1 MLPHLLYGLK
11 VVDIKFWMFE
21 NFIKFFFWSSGSTIP
36 KIISV
41 CLGLRNECYNNSGN
55 VWSVSI
61 VGRIQRNVFD
71 LLFMRIFVCVPVCA
85 CICFVYL
92 YTCVN
97 VFMSFCLFVC
107 LVVSVS
113 QLKKASKFI
122 NFPYGPFL
130 VEFSPLSKAKFFF
143 FKFCWTK
150 FKLQNY
156 IIIEWKVNLSSP
168 NLPKWNFF
176 PSLPPCMKNHYLYS
190 HCPFR

>member
-85 CICFVYL
+85 SICFVCLSVYL
-92 YTCVN
+92 CECVY
-97 VFMSFCLFVC
+97 VFLPFCLLGGIC
-107 LVVSVS
+107 LTV
-113 QLKKASKFI
+113 KKK
-122 NFPYGPFL
+122 
-130 VEFSPLSKAKFFF
+130 
-143 FKFCWTK
+143 
-150 FKLQNY
+150 
-156 IIIEWKVNLSSP
+156 LSSF
-168 NLPKWNFF
+168 LIFLMDLFWLNFF
-176 PSLPPCMKNHYLYS
+176 PFSKQCFFL
-190 HCPFR
+190 